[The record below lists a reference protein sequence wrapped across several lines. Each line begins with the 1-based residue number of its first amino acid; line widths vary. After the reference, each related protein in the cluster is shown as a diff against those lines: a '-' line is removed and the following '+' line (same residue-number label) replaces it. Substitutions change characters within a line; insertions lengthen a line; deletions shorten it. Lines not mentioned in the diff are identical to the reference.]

1 MHFRRDRAIY
11 PVLEAPL
18 HGMLAKSLERRHK
31 ERKGRIEEE
40 RTGQDWTGLERE
52 LDSGPGRRQKIK
64 QELRALKGEYSSNKL

>member
-18 HGMLAKSLERRHK
+18 HGMLGKSLERRHK

-40 RTGQDWTGLERE
+40 RTGQDRTGLDWTGKRT
-52 LDSGPGRRQKIK
+52 
-64 QELRALKGEYSSNKL
+64 

>member
-31 ERKGRIEEE
+31 VRKGRIEEE
-40 RTGQDWTGLERE
+40 RTRQEWTGLDWAGLGWTGLERE

-64 QELRALKGEYSSNKL
+64 

>member
-1 MHFRRDRAIY
+1 MHFRRDRTIY

-18 HGMLAKSLERRHK
+18 HGMLSKSLERRHK

-40 RTGQDWTGLERE
+40 RTGLERE
-52 LDSGPGRRQKIK
+52 LDSGSSRRQKIK